1 MTTIEQQGNV
11 NSTERPVGLFAIPTD
26 NPNLIQSQVK
36 ALSGRIPLLYFI
48 VFVNTAAV
56 AWTHYGIAPD
66 FLTIGFPTIVL
77 IAGLMRARAWVK
89 SRGRAISDADA
100 RRLLNGTVVV
110 GGVFGAM
117 FLVWG
122 LALYQYGDA
131 YAQGHV
137 VFYMAITVI
146 SGIFCLMQL
155 RSAALLLAG
164 VTVIPFSIFFLATG
178 RPVFIAIAVNTL
190 LVSAAM
196 VYVLLT
202 YSRDFANMVA
212 FQEKLVE
219 THKAETERV
228 RLATEIERA
237 AQREILKHAGRFEVA
252 LNNMLHGLCMFD
264 VEERLIV
271 CNQRYAKMYA
281 LPDDL
286 TQPGARW
293 RDIVAH
299 RVKTLGYRDLGY
311 DDVLAQHRAIDLTKN
326 ETTTT
331 RVLRDGRV
339 ILVRHQPIKEGGW
352 VATHEDITERLKSQE
367 LLTHMAHHDVLTGL
381 ANRHL
386 LQERMERAVAGLQ
399 RGEAFAVLCVGLNHI
414 KTAND
419 ALGHAV
425 GDALLRE
432 VAARLSACVLESDTV
447 ARIGGSEFA
456 ILQVGIAGPDEP
468 GDLAEHV
475 LDVLT
480 RPYEIK
486 GNQINI
492 DASIGIALA
501 PHDETAGPPL
511 LRQADIALS
520 RAKAEGSK
528 VWRSFEAAMDAEL
541 QSRRGLEIDLRKA
554 LVNNEFEVY
563 FQPINDAK
571 SKSIRSFEALVRWR
585 HPDRGMISPAEF
597 IPLAEQTGLIVPL
610 GEWVLRTACK
620 EAIHWPSDVRVSVNL
635 SACQFRAGDL
645 IGMVRKALAD
655 TGLPPRRLELEITE
669 SVLLDGSSDNLAML
683 HELRDLGAKIAMDDF
698 GTGYSSLSYLR
709 SFPFDK
715 IKIDQS
721 FVKNIDQRDARE
733 IVRAIANLGRTLGIT
748 TTAEGVET
756 EAQLKTMIAYRCT
769 EVQGYLFSRPVP
781 ASEVRGLLDMFYQAR
796 QAA

>member
-1 MTTIEQQGNV
+1 MTTIEYSGKLDA
-11 NSTERPVGLFAIPTD
+11 TESPVALFAIPAD
-26 NPNLIQSQVK
+26 NAGLMQSQVK

-56 AWTHYGIAPD
+56 AWTHYGIAPNS
-66 FLTIGFPTIVL
+66 LTVGFPTIIAL
-77 IAGLMRARAWVK
+77 AGLARARAWLNL
-89 SRGRAISDADA
+89 RGGAISDSGA
-100 RRLLNGTVVV
+100 RTLLNATIVVS
-110 GGVFGAM
+110 GVFGAV
-117 FLVWG
+117 FLAWG

-131 YAQGHV
+131 YAQAHV
-137 VFYMAITVI
+137 VFYMVITVI
-146 SGIFCLMQL
+146 GGIFCLMHL
-155 RSAALLLAG
+155 RSAALMLTG
-164 VTVIPFSIFFLATG
+164 VTVIPFSLFFLATG
-178 RPVFIAIAVNTL
+178 RPVFIAIAINTL
-190 LVSAAM
+190 LVAAVM
-196 VYVLLT
+196 VYVLLA

-212 FQEKLVE
+212 YQRKLVG

-228 RLATEIERA
+228 RLAAEIERA

-252 LNNMLHGLCMFD
+252 LNNMLQGLCMFD
-264 VEERLIV
+264 VDDRLIV

-281 LPDDL
+281 LPHEL

-299 RVKTLGYRDLGY
+299 RAKTFGYRDLGY
-311 DDVLAQHRAIDLTKN
+311 DDVLEQHRAVDLTKN
-326 ETTTT
+326 ETTAT
-331 RVLRDGRV
+331 RVLGDGR
-339 ILVRHQPIKEGGW
+339 IIFVRHQPIKEGGW
-352 VATHEDITERLKSQE
+352 VATHEDITERHKAQE
-367 LLTHMAHHDVLTGL
+367 QLSHMAHYDALTGL
-381 ANRHL
+381 ANRYL

-399 RGEAFAVLCVGLNHI
+399 RGDAFAVLCVGLNHI
-414 KTAND
+414 KSAND

-432 VAARLSACVLESDTV
+432 VAARLNACVKRGDTL

-456 ILQVGIAGPDEP
+456 ILQAGIAGPNESI
-468 GDLAEHV
+468 DLAQQV

-480 RPYEIK
+480 RPYEIE
-486 GNQINI
+486 GHQINI
-492 DASIGIALA
+492 DASVGMALA
-501 PHDETAGPPL
+501 PRDETAGAPL

-520 RAKAEGSK
+520 RAKADGAK
-528 VWRSFEAAMDAEL
+528 TWRSFEAAMDVEL
-541 QSRRGLEIDLRKA
+541 QSRRGLEINLRKA
-554 LVNNEFEVY
+554 LANNEFEVY
-563 FQPINDAK
+563 FQPINSAK
-571 SKSIRSFEALVRWR
+571 SRSIRSFEALVRWR
-585 HPDRGMISPAEF
+585 HPDRGMISPADF

-620 EAIHWPSDVRVSVNL
+620 EAMHWPSDVRVSVNL

-645 IGMVRKALAD
+645 IGTVRKALAD
-655 TGLPPRRLELEITE
+655 AGLPARRLELEITE
-669 SVLLDGSSDNLAML
+669 SVLLDRSSDNLATL
-683 HELRDLGAKIAMDDF
+683 HELRNLGAKIAMDDF

-733 IVRAIANLGRTLGIT
+733 IVKAIANLGRTLGIT

-756 EAQLKTMIAYRCT
+756 EDQLKTMIAYRCT

-781 ASEVRGLLDMFYQAR
+781 ASQVHGLLDMFYQTR

>member
-1 MTTIEQQGNV
+1 MTTIDRSRPPH
-11 NSTERPVGLFAIPTD
+11 STELPDGLFAIPT
-26 NPNLIQSQVK
+26 NIPGLMQSQVK

-66 FLTIGFPTIVL
+66 FLTIGFPALVL
-77 IAGLMRARAWVK
+77 IAGLMRARPWVK

-100 RRLLNGTVVV
+100 RGLLNATVIVA
-110 GGVFGAM
+110 GVFGAM
-117 FLVWG
+117 FLAWG

-146 SGIFCLMQL
+146 SGIFCLMHL
-155 RSAALLLAG
+155 RSAALVLTG
-164 VTVIPFSIFFLATG
+164 VTVVPFSIFFLATG
-178 RPVFIAIAVNTL
+178 HPVFIAIAINTL
-190 LVSAAM
+190 LVSAVM

-202 YSRDFANMVA
+202 YSRDFATIVA
-212 FQEKLVE
+212 FQKALVE

-228 RLATEIERA
+228 RSATEIERA

-252 LNNMLHGLCMFD
+252 LNNMQQGLCMFD
-264 VEERLIV
+264 VDDRLIV
-271 CNQRYAKMYA
+271 CNQRYARMYE
-281 LPDDL
+281 LPDEL

-299 RVKTLGYRDLGY
+299 RVKTFGYRDLGY

-326 ETTTT
+326 ETTAT
-331 RVLRDGRV
+331 RLLGDGRI
-339 ILVRHQPIKEGGW
+339 ILVRHRPIKEGGW
-352 VATHEDITERLKSQE
+352 VATHEDITERSKTQAQLSH
-367 LLTHMAHHDVLTGL
+367 LAHHDALTGL

-399 RGEAFAVLCVGLNHI
+399 RGEAFAILCIGLNHI
-414 KTAND
+414 KSAND

-432 VAARLSACVLESDTV
+432 VAARLSACVLEGDTV

-456 ILQVGIAGPDEP
+456 VLQVGIAGPDEP
-468 GDLAEHV
+468 VNRAQTL

-480 RPYEIK
+480 RPYEIE
-486 GNQINI
+486 GHQIII
-492 DASIGIALA
+492 DANVGLALA
-501 PHDETAGPPL
+501 PRDETAGPPL

-520 RAKAEGSK
+520 RAKAEGGK
-528 VWRSFEAAMDAEL
+528 TWRAFEAAMDAEL
-541 QSRRGLEIDLRKA
+541 QNRRGLEIDLRRA
-554 LVNNEFEVY
+554 LANNEFEVH
-563 FQPINDAK
+563 FQPINSAK
-571 SKSIRSFEALVRWR
+571 TRSVRSFEALARWR
-585 HPDRGMISPAEF
+585 HPERGMISPADF
-597 IPLAEQTGLIVPL
+597 IPLAERTGLIAPL
-610 GEWVLRTACK
+610 GEWVLRTACQ
-620 EAIHWPSDVRVSVNL
+620 EATHWPSDVRVSVNL

-655 TGLPPRRLELEITE
+655 TGLPARRLELEITE
-669 SVLLDGSSDNLAML
+669 SVLLDGSGDNLATL
-683 HELRDLGAKIAMDDF
+683 HALRDLGAKIAMDDF

-756 EAQLKTMIAYRCT
+756 EEQLKTMIAYRCT

-781 ASEVRGLLDMFYQAR
+781 ASQVRRLLDMFYQAR